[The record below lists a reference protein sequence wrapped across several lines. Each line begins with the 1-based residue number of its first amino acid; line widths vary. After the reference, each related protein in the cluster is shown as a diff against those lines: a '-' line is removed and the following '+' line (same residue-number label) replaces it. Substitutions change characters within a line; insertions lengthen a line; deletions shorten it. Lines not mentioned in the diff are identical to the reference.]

1 MYDVGPPTAYCISN
15 KTVSLEGDK
24 VRLICTSINDVDA
37 IHSLQVNWY
46 KGNQL
51 VIPNGKRII
60 VHNKTDKTSRQLNST
75 LLLDPVNCSDHGI
88 YTCRAFNH
96 PDCYSDCI
104 INLTVQCTVEFIC
117 MQHIVTVTVI

>member
-24 VRLICTSINDVDA
+24 VRLICTSINDIDA

-51 VIPNGKRII
+51 MIPNGNHVF
-60 VHNKTDKTSRQLNST
+60 VHNMTDKTSRQLNST
-75 LLLDPVNCSDHGI
+75 LLLDPVNPTDHEI
-88 YTCRAFNH
+88 YTCRALNH
-96 PDCYSDCI
+96 PESYSECSID
-104 INLTVQCTVEFIC
+104 LTVQCTLDLYTYI
-117 MQHIVTVTVI
+117 

>member
-51 VIPNGKRII
+51 VIPNGKSII
-60 VHNKTDKTSRQLNST
+60 VHNNTDETSRQLNSI
-75 LLLDPVNCSDHGI
+75 LLLDPVHRTDHGI
-88 YTCRAFNH
+88 YTFKALNH
-96 PDCYSDCI
+96 PNCSSESKI
-104 INLTVQCTVEFIC
+104 ALIVQCMVDTYA
-117 MQHIVTVTVI
+117 HSIVS